1 MSPEELEAFVIESC
15 ARHGVPTKVTD
26 TVVVLRVATLLGGP
40 THRPASGGAAADGRR
55 RPQSRHTRS
64 TRAGSRVRL
73 PDRPGLIVT

>member
-55 RPQSRHTRS
+55 PTSEPPHEINT
-64 TRAGSRVRL
+64 GRV
-73 PDRPGLIVT
+73 